1 MVVQIKKRIN
11 STTFL
16 KDCIKNK
23 SNEILINFLINYKD
37 NLEEKINNCQNLV
50 VTGNCGIGK
59 TFLINAFINE
69 VNQIILEKEVEKY
82 DSNSFSLQ
90 KTVIKDKCKA
100 KMINIYDLIK
110 LLREKEYSK
119 EKDEYSINFKN
130 DFDILIIDE
139 IGVQFSTDAE
149 RQILYDIFDY
159 RYNNFKPTFLISN
172 LPVNNATN
180 SLEKILGLRIFDRVV
195 NSKTKIINLNGNSFR
210 Q

>member
-110 LLREKEYSK
+110 LLREKE
-119 EKDEYSINFKN
+119 
-130 DFDILIIDE
+130 
-139 IGVQFSTDAE
+139 
-149 RQILYDIFDY
+149 
-159 RYNNFKPTFLISN
+159 
-172 LPVNNATN
+172 
-180 SLEKILGLRIFDRVV
+180 
-195 NSKTKIINLNGNSFR
+195 
-210 Q
+210 